1 MIKPKEPSS
10 QLSQRMY
17 GINDFTVLHLM
28 PTKETREKLGW
39 NTANFKGYKDEA
51 RNNVRI
57 EVVINRKEDD
67 IVTGMSFW
75 ITNELVPTSTT
86 GSGRSLYCDES
97 ANFKWLTED
106 ELKNGTFIKPFKG
119 KNKEDLFS
127 FFPETARRA
136 YQGEEEF
143 SYFLKAWL
151 RAPEN
156 CRIENIPAL
165 FTEDYSELQ
174 QLTNSNTVLV
184 PLGVIEKEVQKE
196 EGTVT
201 ELNYQAYTK
210 AFCDSWGNPIASTW
224 GQRNTW
230 DKRITK
236 MMNIIDADTY
246 KKADFGD
253 GGWRVFSKEDTTS
266 PETPPNN
273 STGLPF

>member
-10 QLSQRMY
+10 QLSTRMY
-17 GINDFTVLHLM
+17 GINEFNVLHLM

-39 NTANFKGYKDEA
+39 KTTNFKGYRDQA

-57 EVVINRKEDD
+57 EVIINRKEED

-75 ITNELVPTSTT
+75 ITNDLVPTSTT

-97 ANFKWLTED
+97 GNFKWLTED
-106 ELKNGTFIKPFKG
+106 ELKNSEFIKPFKG
-119 KNKEDLFS
+119 KNGEDLYS
-127 FFPETARRA
+127 FFPKTARRA

-143 SYFLKAWL
+143 TYFLKAWL

-165 FTEDYSELQ
+165 FAEDYSELQ

-184 PLGVIEKEVQKE
+184 PLGIIKKEVQKE
-196 EGTVT
+196 DGTTVT

-224 GQRNTW
+224 GKRDTW
-230 DKRITK
+230 SKRITK
-236 MMNIIDADTY
+236 MMNIIADDTY
-246 KKADFGD
+246 NKADFGT
-253 GGWRVFSKEDTTS
+253 GEWRVY
-266 PETPPNN
+266 TPS
-273 STGLPF
+273 STEESVQPKSDDLPF